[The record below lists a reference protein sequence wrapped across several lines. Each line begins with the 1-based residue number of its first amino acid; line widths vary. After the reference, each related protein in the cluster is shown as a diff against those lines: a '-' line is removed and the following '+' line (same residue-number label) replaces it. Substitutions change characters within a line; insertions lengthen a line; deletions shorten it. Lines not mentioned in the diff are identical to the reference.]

1 MIGNAA
7 RGPLRE
13 MLATFAGALLLK
25 ELTER
30 AAESALEFSQMA
42 QANAVQGTRNAEQSI
57 AYGRMMVLQELV
69 QTLGEIAD
77 GQAKN

>member
-7 RGPLRE
+7 RAPLRE

-30 AAESALEFSQMA
+30 AEESKLEFSQMA
-42 QANAVQGTRNAEQSI
+42 QANAVQGTRNAEQSV
-57 AYGRMMVLQELV
+57 AYGRMKALEELV
-69 QTLGEIAD
+69 QTFGEISD
-77 GQAKN
+77 G